1 MLDTFAPSSA
11 IAAALVATFT
21 TVFLAEVAGDKLI
34 YTAGVLVTRYRLAP
48 VIVGVTLAFG
58 AKMAVAVVVGRAIGA
73 LPRAALAAATVAA
86 FAWVVWQMSRET
98 EETTTVAQA
107 GSGARTVVVSFTSVF
122 FTEWGDPGQLAAAA
136 LAADIG
142 RPLVVWSGAVLAMLA
157 KAAIGAFVSAGLMRH
172 VRHRLPSTGVR
183 YGRVAVMIAV
193 GVWSLA
199 EVWTRKELPR

>member
-11 IAAALVATFT
+11 IAEALVATFT
-21 TVFLAEVAGDKLI
+21 TVFVAEVAGDKLI

-73 LPRAALAAATVAA
+73 LPRAARAAATVGA

-122 FTEWGDPGQLAAAA
+122 FTEWGDPGQRSEEHTSELQSLAY
-136 LAADIG
+136 
-142 RPLVVWSGAVLAMLA
+142 LVCRLLLA
-157 KAAIGAFVSAGLMRH
+157 KKFETDKNWEVRCNAAWHAF
-172 VRHRLPSTGVR
+172 LP
-183 YGRVAVMIAV
+183 
-193 GVWSLA
+193 
-199 EVWTRKELPR
+199 PRP